1 MTRWMKLSLAA
12 LLALSLLA
20 GCSLTAPGIVN
31 SGSQQEEPSTSEPKP
46 AASEPPQAE
55 PEPSTP
61 EDTALI
67 LLQNMTLREKV
78 GQLFLVR
85 PDALDLSQT
94 DEQIKDPSGIGV
106 TELSDAMAD
115 TLAQY
120 PVGGII
126 LFGKNIAA
134 PEQTAGFIR
143 DLQAASALP
152 LFAAVD
158 EEGGLVARLANNPSF
173 HVQQYESA
181 AAVGESGDAAAAL
194 DMGATIGAYLRRYGF
209 NLDFAPV
216 ADVNSNPK
224 NTVIGTRAFSSNA
237 DVAARMAKAM
247 ADGLK
252 QQQII
257 PTFKHF
263 PGHGDTAEDSH
274 AGIAVSYKTKADM
287 EVCEWLPYQALTDRD
302 CVMVGHIATPEL
314 TGDLTPAS
322 MSGEIVTGV
331 LRQQLNFPGVV
342 ITDSLEM
349 GAITQ
354 EYSAAEAAVRAI
366 EAGCDI
372 LLCPDD
378 LQAAFDAVLAA
389 AENGTISG
397 ARIDESVSRIL
408 LLKQSYGLLNKT
420 AQ

>member
-20 GCSLTAPGIVN
+20 GCSLTAPGTVN

-194 DMGATIGAYLRRYGF
+194 DMGDHRRVSAPIWIQPGLRPGGRRELQSEEYCDRDPGLF
-209 NLDFAPV
+209 VERRRCRPHGKGHGRWAETA
-216 ADVNSNPK
+216 ADHPHVQ
-224 NTVIGTRAFSSNA
+224 AFSWT
-237 DVAARMAKAM
+237 RRHRR
-247 ADGLK
+247 G
-252 QQQII
+252 Q
-257 PTFKHF
+257 PR
-263 PGHGDTAEDSH
+263 GHRG
-274 AGIAVSYKTKADM
+274 
-287 EVCEWLPYQALTDRD
+287 
-302 CVMVGHIATPEL
+302 EL
-314 TGDLTPAS
+314 
-322 MSGEIVTGV
+322 
-331 LRQQLNFPGVV
+331 
-342 ITDSLEM
+342 
-349 GAITQ
+349 
-354 EYSAAEAAVRAI
+354 
-366 EAGCDI
+366 
-372 LLCPDD
+372 
-378 LQAAFDAVLAA
+378 
-389 AENGTISG
+389 
-397 ARIDESVSRIL
+397 
-408 LLKQSYGLLNKT
+408 
-420 AQ
+420 

>member
-20 GCSLTAPGIVN
+20 GCSLTAPGAA
-31 SGSQQEEPSTSEPKP
+31 SSSSTQGEPSASAPKP

-61 EDTALI
+61 EDAVSLR
-67 LLQNMTLREKV
+67 LQNMTLREKV

-85 PDALDLSQT
+85 PDALDASQT
-94 DEQIKDPSGIGV
+94 DEQIEDPSGTGV

-115 TLAQY
+115 MLAQY

-134 PEQTAGFIR
+134 PEQVSGFIG
-143 DLQAASALP
+143 DLQAASSTP
-152 LFAAVD
+152 LFIAVD
-158 EEGGLVARLANNPSF
+158 EEGGLVARLANNPAF
-173 HVQQYESA
+173 HVRQYESA
-181 AAVGESGDAAAAL
+181 AAVGESGDTAAAL
-194 DMGATIGAYLRRYGF
+194 DMGAAIGAYLRQYGF

-216 ADVNSNPK
+216 ADVNSNPN
-224 NTVIGTRAFSSNA
+224 NTVIGTRAFSSDA
-237 DVAARMAKAM
+237 AVAARMAKAM
-247 ADGLK
+247 AEGLK

-274 AGIAVSYKTKADM
+274 VGVAVSHKTKAEM
-287 EVCEWLPYQALTDRD
+287 EACEWLPYQSLTDRD
-302 CVMVGHIATPEL
+302 CVMVGHIATPQL

-354 EYSAAEAAVRAI
+354 EYSAAEAAVGAI
-366 EAGCDI
+366 AAGCDI
-372 LLCPDD
+372 LLCPED
-378 LQAAFDAVLAA
+378 LQAAFDAVMNA
-389 AENGTISG
+389 AENGTISQG
-397 ARIDESVSRIL
+397 RIDESVSRIL
-408 LLKQSYGLLNKT
+408 LLKQSYGLLK
-420 AQ
+420 